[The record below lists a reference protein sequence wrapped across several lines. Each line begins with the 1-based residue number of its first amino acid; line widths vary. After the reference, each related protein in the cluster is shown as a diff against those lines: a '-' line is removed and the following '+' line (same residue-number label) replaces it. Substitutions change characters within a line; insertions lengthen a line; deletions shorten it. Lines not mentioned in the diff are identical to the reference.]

1 LTPATLADAAGRF
14 GTPLYVTD
22 LDVAAARL
30 AAYADAF
37 PGTLIAYAV
46 KANADPQLLR
56 RLVAEGAGCEVV
68 TAVELA
74 LARRAGCPGERL
86 VMNGV
91 GKRDEEIHLALEAGA
106 LVNAES
112 LDELDALLRIAAGH
126 DAPRVGLRLNP
137 GLDPDT
143 HPHLATGAAS
153 SKFGIPIATLPE
165 ALRLLG
171 GAGLP
176 LAALGAHLGS
186 ALESVDAHA
195 ALAEL
200 LVEAAAT
207 ASAAGLPPERIDLGG
222 GLLVADAAALR
233 ALAVVVGEHLP
244 DPARLIL
251 EPGRSLVADA
261 GWLVTRVIRVQ
272 PRPDEGLA
280 YLVADA
286 GMTELIR
293 PMLYDAFHPVRLV
306 APGEALGEVLGE
318 ALVADEGTAVH
329 LAGPVCEAGDILARD
344 LGRSLGPDGLA
355 VAGRGALLAVER
367 VGAYGAAMASVYNG
381 RLRPAEAVLEG
392 GELRL
397 SRRRETLD
405 DLVAR
410 DT

>member
-1 LTPATLADAAGRF
+1 MALLAEAAERW

-22 LDVAAARL
+22 LDMAAERL
-30 AAYADAF
+30 RAYAGAF
-37 PGTLIAYAV
+37 PGALIAYAV
-46 KANADPQLLR
+46 KANADPHLLR

-74 LARRAGCPGERL
+74 LARRAGCPGDRI

-112 LDELDALLRIAAGH
+112 LDELDAILRIAVGH
-126 DAPRVGLRLNP
+126 DAPRIGLRLNP
-137 GLDPDT
+137 GLDPET
-143 HPHLATGAAS
+143 HPHLATGAAG
-153 SKFGIPIATLPE
+153 SKFGIPLAQLPE
-165 ALRLLG
+165 ALRAVG
-171 GAGLP
+171 RARRP

-195 ALAEL
+195 SLAEL
-200 LVEAAAT
+200 LAEAAAT
-207 ASAAGLPPERIDLGG
+207 ASAAGLPPERNDLGG
-222 GLLVADAAALR
+222 GLLVADEAALEALAAAVR
-233 ALAVVVGEHLP
+233 QHLP
-244 DPARLIL
+244 VAGRLIL

-261 GWLVTRVIRVQ
+261 GWIVTRIVRVQ
-272 PRPDEGLA
+272 PRPSEGHTF
-280 YLVADA
+280 LVADA

-293 PMLYDAFHPVRLV
+293 PMLYGALHPVSLV
-306 APGEALGEVLGE
+306 APGAEQPAR
-318 ALVADEGTAVH
+318 TSVH
-329 LAGPVCEAGDILARD
+329 LAGPVCDAGDVLARD
-344 LGRSLGPDGLA
+344 LERSLEPEELA

-367 VGAYGAAMASVYNG
+367 VGAYGAAMASGYNG

-405 DLVAR
+405 DVTAR
-410 DT
+410 DA

>member
-1 LTPATLADAAGRF
+1 MTLPALLADAAERW

-22 LDVAAARL
+22 LDLAAERL
-30 AAYADAF
+30 RAYADAF
-37 PGTLIAYAV
+37 PGALIAYAV

-56 RLVAEGAGCEVV
+56 RLVADGAGCEVV

-74 LARRAGCPGERL
+74 LARRAGCRGERM

-91 GKRDEEIHLALEAGA
+91 GKREEEIHLALEAGA

-112 LDELDALLRIAAGH
+112 LDELDAILRIAAGH
-126 DAPRVGLRLNP
+126 DAPRIGLRLNP
-137 GLDPDT
+137 GLDAAT
-143 HPHLATGAAS
+143 HPHLATGAAE
-153 SKFGIPIATLPE
+153 SKFGIPHALLPD

-171 GAGLP
+171 ASGHP
-176 LAALGAHLGS
+176 LASLGAHLGS

-195 ALAEL
+195 ALAAL
-200 LVEAAAT
+200 LAEAAAT

-222 GLLVADAAALR
+222 GLLVADDAALD
-233 ALAVVVGEHLP
+233 ALATAVREHLP
-244 DPARLIL
+244 DAGRLIL

-261 GWLVTRVIRVQ
+261 GWLVTRVIRIQ
-272 PRPDEGLA
+272 PRPSEARL

-293 PMLYDAFHPVRLV
+293 PMLYGALHPVSLV
-306 APGEALGEVLGE
+306 SPGEPLALE
-318 ALVADEGTAVH
+318 EGVVVD
-329 LAGPVCEAGDILARD
+329 LAGPVCEAGDVLARD
-344 LGRSLGPDGLA
+344 LGRSLAPEELA
-355 VAGRGALLAVER
+355 LAGRGALLAVER

-381 RLRPAEAVLEG
+381 RLRPAEAVIEG

-405 DLVAR
+405 DLVSR
-410 DT
+410 DA